1 MSWYISFLVA
11 AASVSAG
18 VRLFRRWQTDHTL
31 ERRRS
36 PETLKHLSL
45 FLQVVN

>member
-1 MSWYISFLVA
+1 MISFLVA
-11 AASVSAG
+11 AANASRG
-18 VRLFRRWQTDHTL
+18 VRLFRRWQTDHAL

-36 PETLKHLSL
+36 PETFKHLSL